1 MDSTA
6 SNPESKLYAFEAGRR
21 AIEEHYRRLGI
32 PARVENASFYG
43 MYRTVYE
50 WKEEPLVSIII
61 PNKDHAEDLKLCLD
75 SIFTKSDYRNF
86 EVVIVENNSTEP
98 ETFAYYKELEAGHEN
113 VRVVYYEGGFNYS
126 KINNF
131 GAAACRG
138 DYFLLLNN
146 DTEMIDGGCIR
157 EMLGYCM
164 REDVGIVGAKLFI
177 CGRYDPAC
185 RCDFRFWR
193 HGGTCFH
200 WKIQIRYGIFWQN
213 SVRAGLFGGYRGVH
227 DDEA

>member
-1 MDSTA
+1 MWCCL
-6 SNPESKLYAFEAGRR
+6 LYTS
-21 AIEEHYRRLGI
+21 EHYRRLGI

-43 MYRTVYE
+43 MYRTLYE
-50 WKEEPLVSIII
+50 WKKEPLVSIII

-86 EVVIVENNSTEP
+86 EVVIVENKSNEP

-164 REDVGIVGAKLFI
+164 REEMCIRD
-177 CGRYDPAC
+177 RYWE
-185 RCDFRFWR
+185 FRW
-193 HGGTCFH
+193 
-200 WKIQIRYGIFWQN
+200 
-213 SVRAGLFGGYRGVH
+213 L
-227 DDEA
+227 